1 LVVSSLFS
9 SPFSSTETL
18 SFSSGLLSL
27 LFSLMVIFEF
37 SEKFSEC
44 EYQTYQN
51 QANHINTRAITMNVV
66 NLFIGHYE

>member
-1 LVVSSLFS
+1 MVVSKFS
-9 SPFSSTETL
+9 
-18 SFSSGLLSL
+18 G
-27 LFSLMVIFEF
+27 
-37 SEKFSEC
+37 KFSEC